1 MQYGPTV
8 DIETYRFDSIL
19 GCHCVNK
26 TVLDE
31 ILSISDDIKAFYDVK
46 EAFMALDDID
56 EKSAAEHDLEK
67 ELDEIIKRFHQLD
80 TKEGVSIS
88 KTLKSW
94 KREYL
99 NSFTWVNGR
108 RISNGPLEGKNNYI
122 KKILSN
128 ANGYRNFNKAR
139 NKIMF
144 SQNLHNEYD
153 SGFSD
158 LYIVDKI
165 LNSRKQ
171 KAK

>member
-1 MQYGPTV
+1 MT
-8 DIETYRFDSIL
+8 
-19 GCHCVNK
+19 
-26 TVLDE
+26 
-31 ILSISDDIKAFYDVK
+31 
-46 EAFMALDDID
+46 
-56 EKSAAEHDLEK
+56 
-67 ELDEIIKRFHQLD
+67 
-80 TKEGVSIS
+80 IS

-128 ANGYRNFNKAR
+128 ANGYRNFNRTR

-158 LYIVDKI
+158 LYIVDKR
-165 LNSRKQ
+165 LKNRK
-171 KAK
+171 KKEK